1 MKTKHD
7 NRKDFEVKRK
17 ENMNAVL
24 FGVVIAMS
32 SSLIG
37 CAHSAHTR
45 GSVALKHS
53 AQEADICLG
62 KDEVKP
68 GDRVSLFKNV
78 CKPRSRK
85 GSEDIEYSS
94 CTKTKLG
101 EGRVMQVLDGHY
113 STINVDS
120 GVSFEEGAIVEKL

>member
-1 MKTKHD
+1 MKTKHA

-62 KDEVKP
+62 KDEVKL
-68 GDRVSLFKNV
+68 GDKVALFKNE
-78 CKPRSRK
+78 CKSRT
-85 GSEDIEYSS
+85 GSNKEGSDSSS
-94 CTKTKLG
+94 CTKVKLG
-101 EGRVMQVLDGHY
+101 EGRTSQVLDEHY
-113 STINVDS
+113 STISIDS